1 MLMMYTVSIPVE
13 IRSTKVF
20 TFMAESR
27 EEALQE
33 ALKFI
38 HEEQRDGE
46 SWTIH
51 EEDAVITTTTIGR
64 RVR

>member
-13 IRSTKVF
+13 IRTPKVF
-20 TFMAESR
+20 TFMAESS

-33 ALKFI
+33 ALQCI